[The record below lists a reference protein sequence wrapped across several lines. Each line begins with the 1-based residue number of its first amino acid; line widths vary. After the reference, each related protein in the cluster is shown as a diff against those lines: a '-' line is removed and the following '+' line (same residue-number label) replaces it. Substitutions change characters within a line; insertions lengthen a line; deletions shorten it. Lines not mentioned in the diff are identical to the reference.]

1 MYGIFTYIWLIFMV
15 TVGKYTV
22 RPMDPM
28 GHVSLVR
35 FGYTYS
41 TFLCVAFFVETA
53 TLWQKQIN
61 SRSVIIIILPN
72 QPKMGPL
79 FWQEFRPCFGGG
91 YTYRLTP
98 SKIFQDIG
106 ALGISYLT
114 HALMYL
120 LGNIHPG
127 FTNINSP
134 NGKKQQKIHMIPT
147 CFRWFVALLPHGA
160 VATQPKPALVV
171 TMWRPW
177 WDSPGKKKHCIPWDG
192 LT

>member
-1 MYGIFTYIWLIFMV
+1 MV

-61 SRSVIIIILPN
+61 SRSVIIIILPW
-72 QPKMGPL
+72 G
-79 FWQEFRPCFGGG
+79 PCFDKNFALVLGGG

-171 TMWRPW
+171 TM
-177 WDSPGKKKHCIPWDG
+177 
-192 LT
+192 